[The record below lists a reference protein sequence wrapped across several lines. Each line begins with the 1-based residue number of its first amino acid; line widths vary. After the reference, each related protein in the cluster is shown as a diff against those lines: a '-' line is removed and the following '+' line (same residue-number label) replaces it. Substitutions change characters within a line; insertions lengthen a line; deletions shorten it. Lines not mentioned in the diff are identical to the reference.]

1 MAALTGA
8 LIAGATALGGAA
20 IASNASNR
28 ASTAATN
35 NADATNA
42 TNLAIFNQQRNDLAP
57 WRASGEAA
65 LSEINRRLGLTPA
78 QTQSAGGGGS
88 VQGSSDTY
96 GFGLPGY
103 NQDVLDSD
111 PNVLAGQGRG
121 GNVLSTPSPTAT
133 SGTPDYSGFYNS
145 PGYDFRK
152 KEGERS
158 ITASRAASGQ
168 LGSGDTLKAL
178 TRYGQDYASN
188 EFNTQLGQL
197 MSVAGIGQSATNS
210 GNQLASNYGAQTAQT
225 NQNRTNAL
233 ASSYSTGATAW
244 GNALNTVGGYA
255 LNRWG

>member
-1 MAALTGA
+1 MPVGAVIGATSIGGA
-8 LIAGATALGGAA
+8 LISSSASSRAAGA
-20 IASNASNR
+20 ASS
-28 ASTAATN
+28 S
-35 NADATNA
+35 ADATNA

-65 LSEINRRLGLTPA
+65 LGEINRRLGLTPA
-78 QTQSAGGGGS
+78 QTQTGGS

-121 GNVLSTPSPTAT
+121 GSVLSTPVATAT

-152 KEGERS
+152 REGERS

-210 GNQLASNYGAQTAQT
+210 GNALASNYGAQTAQT
-225 NQNRTNAL
+225 NQARTNAL
-233 ASSYSTGATAW
+233 ASSYATGAQGW

-255 LNRWG
+255 MNRWG